1 MKLLAKVSGAPVPR
15 AEKLRG
21 LSPRHVQE
29 ARRRAAGLLVAAMHA
44 QQMRSLHLMP
54 ALSRDEDE
62 RQQTMLDSARLAL
75 FAPAP
80 GGGSGAGHVHA
91 RLDIGRVEVPSPRR
105 RLPTRDGSRVSPRRY
120 VPPHFPHLTPRAG
133 GTPAAALRPPL
144 TPRTVRERR
153 LGGLPSL
160 QPSPRVLLVG
170 QRAALNKSQCERE
183 AEAEA
188 ARTAAR
194 KGRAR
199 VRGGNLMVGFF
210 TAR

>member
-1 MKLLAKVSGAPVPR
+1 MVRAGTHQKAKLSF
-15 AEKLRG
+15 
-21 LSPRHVQE
+21 
-29 ARRRAAGLLVAAMHA
+29 VAADTFGRISCSSA
-44 QQMRSLHLMP
+44 VP
-54 ALSRDEDE
+54 GFVKKVE
-62 RQQTMLDSARLAL
+62 RTSSA
-75 FAPAP
+75 
-80 GGGSGAGHVHA
+80 
-91 RLDIGRVEVPSPRR
+91 
-105 RLPTRDGSRVSPRRY
+105 VSSHR
-120 VPPHFPHLTPRAG
+120 
-133 GTPAAALRPPL
+133 TPAAALRPPL